1 MRLCLGESGCVVPR
15 NRAAEI
21 WIERVLSRVFRV
33 GPERPGNPRCGGFTL
48 IEVLVAISVLAIC
61 LVVILQLFSGGLKSG
76 KLSDDYT
83 RGVFHA
89 REKMEEILLS
99 DNMEE
104 GITEGEFEDG
114 FRWKADIVR
123 MEQREEEVSRLP
135 FDTFNIAVEISWGP
149 EGHEKHLKIDTI
161 KVAEKLKADSA

>member
-1 MRLCLGESGCVVPR
+1 MRSCLGESGCEVPRSRATDIRMGRVLPRGGCVVP
-15 NRAAEI
+15 
-21 WIERVLSRVFRV
+21 
-33 GPERPGNPRCGGFTL
+33 GRPGHRGCGGFTL

-61 LVVILQLFSGGLKSG
+61 LVVILQLFSGGLNSG
-76 KLSDDYT
+76 RLSDEYT

-99 DNMEE
+99 DTMEE

-114 FRWKADIVR
+114 FKWNADIVR

-135 FDTFNIAVEISWGP
+135 FDAFTIAVEISWGP
-149 EGHEKHLKIDTI
+149 EGREKHLTIDTM
-161 KVAEKLKADSA
+161 KVAEKIKSQE